1 MSRRC
6 ATKPRQGTGSP
17 TSIGDPVHE
26 KATASTVAP
35 TSVHSGCPLRRAGPP
50 RTLQASVAERHVET
64 EVIHCVGGVISS
76 LLVNGLNASEMAP
89 EVTDIDHGTMCHLA
103 SVLTNIWRSFSR
115 TKPGHHTMRGG
126 THLRRSAGTMIT

>member
-64 EVIHCVGGVISS
+64 EVIHCVGGVLSP
-76 LLVNGLNASEMAP
+76 LLLNVALHGLEVAAGVRYEASDPA
-89 EVTDIDHGTMCHLA
+89 
-103 SVLTNIWRSFSR
+103 R
-115 TKPGHHTMRGG
+115 TKRGSPALAL
-126 THLRRSAGTMIT
+126 HADDMYA